1 MAGGAAAQS
10 TADSHAQMPSFM
22 NPMAGFGG
30 FMPGMMMPPTPGTN
44 GVASNGQMDP
54 AQ

>member
-1 MAGGAAAQS
+1 
-10 TADSHAQMPSFM
+10 MPSFM
-22 NPMAGFGG
+22 NPMGGFGG
-30 FMPGMMMPPTPGTN
+30 FMPGMMMPGTPGATN